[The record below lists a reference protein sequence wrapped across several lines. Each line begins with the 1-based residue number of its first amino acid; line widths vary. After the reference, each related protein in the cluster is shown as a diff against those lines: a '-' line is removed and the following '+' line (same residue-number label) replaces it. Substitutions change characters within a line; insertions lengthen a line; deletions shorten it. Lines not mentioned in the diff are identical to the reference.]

1 MTLKKLFLSVL
12 FVTVCLSAGAQI
24 GKWFGRGGHIRDF
37 QSKVTKVVLP
47 SENGMTDL
55 LIRDAVEA
63 GWFIS
68 PYEFCSLEDFERLKG
83 DSTYYF
89 LIRVNGRHS
98 RENEPAMEFLSLVK
112 GGAEA
117 ARGLDAMPEI
127 LSLPLQPIGDEQ
139 GRIFAFLPAY
149 VKIIQAHVLKVIR
162 ENRNPFAGVNDY
174 AAGVDGNP
182 DRTILFGE
190 NDLAVPGDAALL
202 DEWFGGRAR
211 TASVAEVEG
220 ALQRA
225 AADTLVSLVLA
236 PEINQRGS
244 YCYKMVISADTGELL
259 FFRKHRMTAR
269 NGAGFLTEDLKR
281 LSVPYVL

>member
-12 FVTVCLSAGAQI
+12 FGTVCLSAGAQV
-24 GKWFGRGGHIRDF
+24 GRWFGRGGHIRDF

-47 SENGMTDL
+47 TENGMTDL
-55 LIRDAVEA
+55 LIRDAIEA
-63 GWFIS
+63 EWFIS
-68 PYEFCSLEDFERLKG
+68 PYEFCSMEDFERLKG

-98 RENEPAMEFLSLVK
+98 RENEPAMEFLSLLK

-139 GRIFAFLPAY
+139 GRIFSFLPAY

-162 ENRNPFAGVNDY
+162 ENRNPFGGVSDY
-174 AAGVDGNP
+174 ADGVDGHP
-182 DRTILFGE
+182 GCTLLFGE
-190 NDLAVPGDAALL
+190 DDLASPGDAGRLA
-202 DEWFGGRAR
+202 EWFGGQAR
-211 TASVAEVEG
+211 TATAAEVDG
-220 ALQRA
+220 AMQRA
-225 AADTLVSLVLA
+225 AADTLVTLVLA

-244 YCYKMVISADTGELL
+244 YCYKMVISADTCELL

-281 LSVPYVL
+281 LAVPYAL